1 MQNLC
6 GDALILKEKI
16 KRNVQDVTAHST
28 VAVQNACAGVM
39 SDHLCGWSDL
49 SQECVHTV
57 PCVLICEGLLLSG

>member
-39 SDHLCGWSDL
+39 PDHLCGWSDL